1 MDLSTLTTEMPNPRS
16 ARLSTMNIREA
27 LTLMNEEDK
36 LVLRS
41 IQEQIPAIERL
52 IAKTADALQNGGRI
66 IYMGA
71 GTSGRLALLDALEC
85 PPTFGVSPDTF
96 IALLAG
102 GEQSLIAPKEDVE
115 DSEELGKRD
124 LCAVRPSKN
133 DVVIGLA
140 ASGRT
145 PYVIGGL
152 KYAKQMGC
160 TTGCIVCNKNSSI
173 AKYADF
179 PIELVCGPEVL
190 TGSTRLKA
198 GTAQKIVLNM
208 ISTISMVQI
217 GKVYKN
223 YMVDVQLSN
232 EKLVQRGIDIVS
244 AAANCSKEEAEK
256 TLLLADNKVKTAI
269 MMRLINGSRE
279 EAETLLKRSHGRIEE
294 QE

>member
-1 MDLSTLTTEMPNPRS
+1 M
-16 ARLSTMNIREA
+16 
-27 LTLMNEEDK
+27 
-36 LVLRS
+36 
-41 IQEQIPAIERL
+41 
-52 IAKTADALQNGGRI
+52 
-66 IYMGA
+66 
-71 GTSGRLALLDALEC
+71 
-85 PPTFGVSPDTF
+85 
-96 IALLAG
+96 
-102 GEQSLIAPKEDVE
+102 
-115 DSEELGKRD
+115 
-124 LCAVRPSKN
+124 
-133 DVVIGLA
+133 IGLA

-269 MMRLINGSRE
+269 MMRLMNCSRE
-279 EAETLLKRSHGRIEE
+279 EAETLLKRSHGKIEE
-294 QE
+294 QK